1 MKGLAGR
8 YLQESQKQAFNV
20 SYAFRSKPS
29 KAKVEKIF
37 ETAKRSKIDLTDE
50 VRYLGQWIKDCEQFT
65 TAYSE
70 GTLFSQN
77 SYERLKEIAK

>member
-20 SYAFRSKPS
+20 SYAFRNKPS

-37 ETAKRSKIDLTDE
+37 ESAKRSKIDLTDE
-50 VRYLGQWIKDCEQFT
+50 IRYLGQWIKDCD
-65 TAYSE
+65 
-70 GTLFSQN
+70 
-77 SYERLKEIAK
+77 